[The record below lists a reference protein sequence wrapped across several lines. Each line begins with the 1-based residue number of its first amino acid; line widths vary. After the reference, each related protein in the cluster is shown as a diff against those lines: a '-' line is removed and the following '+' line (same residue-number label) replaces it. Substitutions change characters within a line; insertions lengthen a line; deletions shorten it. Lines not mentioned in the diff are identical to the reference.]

1 MRTTMADQ
9 ESMPER
15 EGKTPRE
22 SMTVLAESMMPDQ
35 LNHHGNVF
43 GGVILALV
51 DKCGGVVA
59 RRHAR
64 LPVVTVSIDRVEFN
78 LPVYASDF
86 VEARGRIVYA
96 GRTSMDVL
104 VTATA
109 EQVESGVRRQTNR
122 CMLTYVALD
131 RLNGCLMIPPPGD
144 LGLSQP
150 LGQHEKVPGNQ
161 RPPRQETIAN
171 PLHRHSVDPGRESSY
186 AMVRHRPSP
195 DKW

>member
-1 MRTTMADQ
+1 
-9 ESMPER
+9 MPEQ
-15 EGKTPRE
+15 EGRTPRE

-78 LPVYASDF
+78 LPVYATDF
-86 VEARGRIVYA
+86 VEARGRIVYV

-104 VTATA
+104 VEVTA
-109 EQVESGVRRQTNR
+109 EQVETGVRRQTNR

-131 RLNGCLMIPPPGD
+131 RLNGKAARVPPLLLETEEDRRLHASAVRRRERRKAEAASGGD
-144 LGLSQP
+144 
-150 LGQHEKVPGNQ
+150 
-161 RPPRQETIAN
+161 
-171 PLHRHSVDPGRESSY
+171 D
-186 AMVRHRPSP
+186 
-195 DKW
+195 W

>member
-1 MRTTMADQ
+1 MSTS
-9 ESMPER
+9 EPEAQPP
-15 EGKTPRE
+15 GKTPRE
-22 SMTVLAESMMPDQ
+22 SYTVLSESMMPDQ

-78 LPVYASDF
+78 EPVYATDY
-86 VEARGRIVYA
+86 VEAHGRLVQV

-104 VTATA
+104 VTVTA
-109 EQVESGVRRQTNR
+109 EQVETGVRRQTNR

-131 RLNGCLMIPPPGD
+131 RLAGHPAPVPPLLLETDEDRRLHAIAMRRRERRRVEANDD
-144 LGLSQP
+144 L
-150 LGQHEKVPGNQ
+150 
-161 RPPRQETIAN
+161 
-171 PLHRHSVDPGRESSY
+171 D
-186 AMVRHRPSP
+186 
-195 DKW
+195 DW